1 MGTACIKN
9 YKYSF
14 NSRKFQ
20 KIPNPDFEVSITIE
34 NQVYPVYVSKRPF
47 VDKFIENMS
56 QYFELVV
63 FTASVPKYADPV
75 LDFLDPKRL
84 IKHRLYRNNCVLANQ
99 AFVKDLSKLGRVLNK
114 TLIIDNSA
122 FAFQFHPKH
131 SILIESWF
139 DNEKDE
145 ELDKLLPFLE
155 ELSRCDDVRPL
166 LHQWKTGKYS
176 RLSM

>member
-75 LDFLDPKRL
+75 LDFLDPNNL
-84 IKHRLYRNNCVLANQ
+84 IKHRLYRNNCTFSGN
-99 AFVKDLSKLGRVLNK
+99 AFVKDLSRLGRVLNR
-114 TLIIDNSA
+114 TLIIDNSEYA
-122 FAFQFHPKH
+122 FKFHPNH

-139 DNEKDE
+139 DNRNDQ
-145 ELDKLLPFLE
+145 ELHKLGPFLL
-155 ELSRCDDVRPL
+155 ELSKCDDVRPML
-166 LHQWKTGKYS
+166 RQWKQGNYVEV
-176 RLSM
+176 